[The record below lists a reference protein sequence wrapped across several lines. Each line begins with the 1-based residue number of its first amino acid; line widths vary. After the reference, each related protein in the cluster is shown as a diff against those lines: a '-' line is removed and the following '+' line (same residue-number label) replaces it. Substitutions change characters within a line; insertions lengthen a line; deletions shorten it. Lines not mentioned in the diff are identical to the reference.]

1 MADKNNNKPSATV
14 IQSAAISPHS
24 KALYEAGKNILVN
37 SLEAGREFCKSMI
50 GTSTGAIPVYLGI
63 LTFMLP
69 EKYVLGA
76 SAGWLIA
83 LPAFGFLISV
93 ALFVFGYFPTMG
105 NISLDDIDEIDHE
118 RTRIIQR
125 RMTFIISGSIV
136 FAISTLGAIWAIIV
150 NIGVR

>member
-1 MADKNNNKPSATV
+1 MADKNKTKSSATV

-24 KALYEAGKNILVN
+24 KALYEAGKNILIN

-69 EKYVLGA
+69 EKYVLGVN
-76 SAGWLIA
+76 AGWLIA
-83 LPAFGFLISV
+83 LPAFGFLIAA

-118 RTRIIQR
+118 RTRIIKR
-125 RMTFIISGSIV
+125 RMIFIISGAIV
-136 FAISTLGAIWAIIV
+136 FAVSTLGGIWAIIV